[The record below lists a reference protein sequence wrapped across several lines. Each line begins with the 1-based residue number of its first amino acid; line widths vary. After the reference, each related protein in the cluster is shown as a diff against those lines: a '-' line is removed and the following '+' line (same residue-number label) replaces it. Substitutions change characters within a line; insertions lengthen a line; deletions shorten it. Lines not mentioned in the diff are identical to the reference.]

1 MTREEIVKEALQ
13 LPVAER
19 EAAVE
24 EIKRSIRE
32 EMRPQQTR
40 VSIVD
45 QLYGIAKPDGPM
57 PSDEELKEDYIRYLT
72 EKYS

>member
-1 MTREEIVKEALQ
+1 MTQEELIKEIVQ

-19 EAAVE
+19 EAMVE
-24 EIKRSIRE
+24 EIRRSIRE
-32 EMRPQQTR
+32 DLQPVETR

>member
-1 MTREEIVKEALQ
+1 MTREEIVKEARQ

-19 EAAVE
+19 EAVVE
-24 EIKRSIRE
+24 EITRSIRE
-32 EMRPQQTR
+32 ETQSMETR

-45 QLYGIAKPDGPM
+45 RLYGIAKPDGPT
-57 PSDEELKEDYIRYLT
+57 PSDDELKEDYIRYLT